1 LVLRGIAGIGDA
13 ESIARHLSHEKQ
25 ARYNLFPACIECPL
39 LVRVRFALIYTCPVK
54 LRYKMT
60 SHGPLSTVN
69 DLFLRDASAANP
81 RAVLWQDEFGHWQ
94 PISSD
99 QIYQRVRML
108 AKTFLDWGAAKGD
121 RIALISE
128 NRWEWAI
135 ADFAVLAIGAVDVPI
150 YPTLTG
156 EQIAELLKDAGCRIA
171 VVSTRQ
177 QFDKLHAVRSHTPLQ
192 KILMMD
198 SATPPSGAIALAQVL
213 SGADARGSERD
224 ADFEALAR
232 SAQPKDLATL
242 IYTSGTTGEPKG
254 VMLTHGNIAAN
265 QNCCA
270 AGFDF
275 NPADACISF
284 LPLSHITARAL
295 DYVMYGRGAQ
305 VAYCTQFD
313 KLPQAMREVRPTVF
327 VGVPRVYEKI
337 RQAVEQ
343 KSAVSALKKRMLGW
357 ALKVGSG
364 QRDAVYAGRQPSSFS
379 WKLASKLV
387 FSKVREAFGGRVRFF
402 VSGGAPLGID
412 TAKWFA
418 DAGIAV
424 WEGYGLTETSPVI
437 ALNSPVSQRM
447 GAVGKPVE
455 NVELK
460 FAEDG
465 ELLVRGPSVFAGY
478 WQKPAA
484 NAECFDKDGWF
495 STGDI
500 AHLDENNFLY
510 ITDRKKEL
518 LKTSGGKL
526 VAPQPIEN
534 KLKNNVLV
542 GQAALVGDKHKF
554 ISALISPNFAALE
567 ELAKR
572 QGIEAKSRAD
582 LVADSRIIAV
592 YSEIFRTVNGG
603 LANFETIKRFRL
615 VADEWSQESGEL
627 TPSMKLKR
635 RVILSKYAQLVGEL
649 YADEATSRAE

>member
-1 LVLRGIAGIGDA
+1 
-13 ESIARHLSHEKQ
+13 
-25 ARYNLFPACIECPL
+25 
-39 LVRVRFALIYTCPVK
+39 
-54 LRYKMT
+54 MT
-60 SHGPLSTVN
+60 ASAPLSTVN
-69 DLFLRDASAANP
+69 DLFIRVASAGNR
-81 RAVLWQDEFGHWQ
+81 RAVLWQDEFGQWQ
-94 PISSD
+94 PISSN
-99 QIYQRVRML
+99 QIYQRVRKL
-108 AKTFLDWGAAKGD
+108 AQTFLDWGARKGD

-135 ADFAVLAIGAVDVPI
+135 TDFATLAIGAVDVPI

-156 EQIAELLKDAGCRIA
+156 EQIAQLLQDAGCRIA

-177 QFDKLHAVRSHTPLQ
+177 QFDKLHAVKGRTSLER
-192 KILMMD
+192 IVMMD
-198 SATPPSGAIALAQVL
+198 SAMAPEGAIPFSEVL
-213 SGADARGSERD
+213 EGVDAPESERNPTFD
-224 ADFEALAR
+224 ALVR
-232 SAQPKDLATL
+232 SAEPKDLATL

-265 QNCCA
+265 QNFA
-270 AGFDF
+270 AAEFDF
-275 NPADACISF
+275 NSTDACISF

-295 DYVMYGRGAQ
+295 DYVMYGCGAQ
-305 VAYCTQFD
+305 VAYCSQFD
-313 KLPQAMREVRPTVF
+313 KLPQAMREVHPTVI

-343 KSAVSALKKRMLGW
+343 KSSVSPVKKRILAW
-357 ALKVGSG
+357 ALGVGAG
-364 QRDAVYAGRQPSSFS
+364 HRGTVYAGKKPSPMR

-387 FSKVREAFGGRVRFF
+387 YAKVREAFGGRVRYF

-418 DAGIAV
+418 DVGIPV

-437 ALNSPVSQRM
+437 ALNSPLNQRM
-447 GAVGKPVE
+447 GAVGKPLP
-455 NVELK
+455 NIELK

-478 WQKPAA
+478 WQKPEA
-484 NAECFDKDGWF
+484 NAECFDAGGWF
-495 STGDI
+495 RTGDI
-500 AHLDENNFLY
+500 AHLDQDRFLY

-534 KLKNNVLV
+534 KLKNSVLV
-542 GQAALVGDKHKF
+542 AQAALVGDKHKF

-572 QGIEAKSRAD
+572 EGIAAQNRSE
-582 LVADSRIIAV
+582 LVADSRIVAV
-592 YSEIFRTVNGG
+592 YAEIVRGVNGA

-635 RVILSKYAQLVGEL
+635 RVLTQKYAAEVAAL
-649 YADEATSRAE
+649 YADEATARAE